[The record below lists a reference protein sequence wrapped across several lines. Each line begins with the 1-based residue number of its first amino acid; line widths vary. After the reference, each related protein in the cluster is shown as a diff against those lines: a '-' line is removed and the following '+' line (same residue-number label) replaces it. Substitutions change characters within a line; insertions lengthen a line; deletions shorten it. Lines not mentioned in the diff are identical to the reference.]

1 MPRHIEWRT
10 DDTPSSSSGNNTSAK
25 DAHHLWLKPLHP
37 SQRTD
42 TKNFHYG
49 LYPEVAKRLQLVD
62 DVQPSTTGTIAQ
74 RPDVPASQANV
85 PSSPRDI
92 ANVRATVE
100 RERTPEKSLH
110 TASVDRPPIAIDHTK
125 TNEGR
130 LFEIAKFFGDLS
142 HNTKK
147 LGPKTFY
154 QKITRCLNQVLT
166 KKGASIATPNAVWL
180 PNTEPP
186 SNPNEALSQAVKS
199 MRTPH
204 SGRQHKTVNQMNEFA
219 DEIENWMKG

>member
-25 DAHHLWLKPLHP
+25 DAHHLWLQPLQP
-37 SQRTD
+37 SQKLD
-42 TKNFHYG
+42 PSMFHNA
-49 LYPEVAKRLQLVD
+49 LYPEVSRFRQPDVD
-62 DVQPSTTGTIAQ
+62 ATGAIAQ